1 MLGANA
7 TRRMPSEPPTR
18 PITIHGR
25 RMPSRDDVRSL
36 ILPKNGLPSTDTR
49 APIPATSAR
58 LFGASLI
65 PTSVLTFNGK
75 VTSRGG
81 RKSRLVL
88 MNANVYR
95 EMKPH
100 PTRCFPATPSCGPA
114 SAGIRC
120 FKTRTAAGTH
130 SWGYRHTRY

>member
-1 MLGANA
+1 
-7 TRRMPSEPPTR
+7 EPPTGPVASR
-18 PITIHGR
+18 GR
-25 RMPSRDDVRSL
+25 RVRSGGGVRSRML
-36 ILPKNGLPSTDTR
+36 AKGGLGGGGGGAAVAGTG
-49 APIPATSAR
+49 AR

>member
-1 MLGANA
+1 
-7 TRRMPSEPPTR
+7 MPSEPPTR

-65 PTSVLTFNGK
+65 PTSALTFNGK

-100 PTRCFPATPSCGPA
+100 PTRCSPTAPNSGPA
-114 SAGIRC
+114 LAAIRY
-120 FKTRTAAGTH
+120 FNLDPAAVGARAWRVGAFH
-130 SWGYRHTRY
+130 FES